1 MSRISKS
8 CIRIGTSGYTYSW
21 NKKQPSPFAWYVKQG
36 FNSVEINA
44 SYYRFPLESWINTW
58 RASAPRNF
66 TFSIKVNH
74 SITDYLRLK
83 GDRALDLWNRFS
95 KTLEGIYDKIDFWLF
110 KMPRTFRYTEQN
122 LETVRA
128 FFEKSA
134 LTNDS
139 KVKAVIEF
147 RDCSWWEVIDKIE
160 DLGVVFC
167 SVDAPGLPRTVHV
180 TSKSIYLRIHGYKE
194 WYRYIYSQTELDEL
208 LDSVINLKAEKKAIY
223 LNNDHGM
230 LQNGLYLLQHTIG
243 NARK

>member
-21 NKKQPSPFAWYVKQG
+21 NKKQPSQFEWYVNQG
-36 FNSVEINA
+36 FNFVEINA
-44 SYYRFPLESWINTW
+44 SYYRFPLESWIDTW

-66 TFSIKVNH
+66 TFSIKVDR

-110 KMPRTFRYTEQN
+110 KMPRTFRYTERN
-122 LETVRA
+122 LETVRV

-134 LTNDS
+134 LTKDS
-139 KVKAVIEF
+139 KVKVVVEF
-147 RDCSWWEVIDKIE
+147 RDCSWWEAIDKLE

-180 TSKSIYLRIHGYKE
+180 TS
-194 WYRYIYSQTELDEL
+194 
-208 LDSVINLKAEKKAIY
+208 
-223 LNNDHGM
+223 
-230 LQNGLYLLQHTIG
+230 
-243 NARK
+243 